1 MTFQAALTT
10 EKCIQHLYNIR
21 NSFPYRDIPPTDLQS
36 HTAPHQ
42 HIEPKEH
49 IGPEIE
55 RVKPVQL
62 FSIIQAEKK
71 KPSANNNNNENNQE
85 EAAKDF
91 FLFTA
96 MCISYLGKD
105 VLSRPRCQV
114 FHHESWLDPVSVLK
128 IFY

>member
-1 MTFQAALTT
+1 MLV
-10 EKCIQHLYNIR
+10 NIDISSR
-21 NSFPYRDIPPTDLQS
+21 SHNRKMHPASLKHQKLYRDIPPTDLQS
-36 HTAPHQ
+36 HTAPQQ

-91 FLFTA
+91 FF
-96 MCISYLGKD
+96 SFYNH
-105 VLSRPRCQV
+105 VHQLSWERLSLSTQMSGVP
-114 FHHESWLDPVSVLK
+114 P
-128 IFY
+128 

>member
-1 MTFQAALTT
+1 MTFQAVLTT

-36 HTAPHQ
+36 HTAPQQ

-91 FLFTA
+91 FF
-96 MCISYLGKD
+96 SFYNH
-105 VLSRPRCQV
+105 VHQLSWERLSLSTQMSGVP
-114 FHHESWLDPVSVLK
+114 P
-128 IFY
+128 